1 MTERNDLINIY
12 QVTVFASQAD
22 EKEGETGNFV
32 EHCISCICIY
42 KCVFNT

>member
-1 MTERNDLINIY
+1 MTERNDLIDSY

-32 EHCISCICIY
+32 ENCILCIY
-42 KCVFNT
+42 EVLI